1 MRVEFLNDE
10 HRERFVAARSYM
22 QTSDE
27 KHLCMLYMLTGC
39 NCLSTLKINR
49 IIDQFCLD
57 YDSMENY
64 KESKGKR
71 TKKLLGLFYES
82 DAINM
87 FIQQAIYF
95 GESAMYLCPDEEF
108 AYRLDSNN
116 QSVLLGGMVLYHF
129 YNENHCRIDHIHS
142 EANKP
147 TEFEYI
153 RFS

>member
-1 MRVEFLNDE
+1 MVDFLNDE
-10 HRERFVAARSYM
+10 HRERFVEARAYM

-39 NCLSTLKINR
+39 NCLDTWKINR

-57 YDSMENY
+57 YDSMENCNG
-64 KESKGKR
+64 SKDKR
-71 TKKLLGLFYES
+71 TKRLLSLFHES
-82 DAINM
+82 AAINM

-95 GESAMYLCPDEEF
+95 GYSEMYLCPDEEF

-116 QSVLLGGMVLYHF
+116 QAALLGGLVLYHF
-129 YNENHCRIDHIHS
+129 YNGNLCRIDHIHS
-142 EANKP
+142 KGNKP
-147 TEFEYI
+147 TEFDYI